1 MRNFIAASLFLLLAI
16 TGLAQGRGDVKTTDT
31 LITLSNFPPSTITG
45 GVVATLGRATVGDG
59 DGGVYTWVGSSSA
72 TVDQTNVIGSALTG
86 TGRWLLSIGSGG
98 SGSGGG
104 SISDGDKGDITVS
117 GSGATWTVD
126 AGAIAYAKIQD
137 VSGASKF
144 LGRGSSGSGDVQEL
158 DAGSGLVVTGTTVSV
173 SVPVSAGDK
182 GDITVATPG
191 GGAFT
196 LEIDDAAVSYANIQD
211 VTSANR
217 LLGRGSASG
226 SGDVQELTLGSS
238 LALSG
243 TALNVSV
250 PLSDGDKGDIS
261 VASGGTAWTID
272 PDAVTYGKIQ
282 DVTASRLLGRGSASG
297 SGDAQEITASTGLTL
312 SGTALSVSVPLSDGD
327 KGDITVSSSGTAW
340 SVDGRAITFPKM
352 PAATAASVFGRSSGG
367 GSGDASVILAGL
379 GIDISAGEIKID
391 TNVLQSY
398 LAGVSTVDSMA
409 DLVTAVSGTSH
420 AKLYFVKSYYAN
432 RPGQGDGY
440 WYWDPNS
447 EYTVSGAVVASG
459 RSGRMLPIFPGDM
472 IDVTMFGAIT
482 KGLSQTNDNAFQA
495 ALAYQQDRTRGGMM
509 FVPIGDYPIK
519 STLRRK
525 TVGAVTTNYL
535 VNNSGG
541 YAIGATN
548 IVVGTGFGNFVVGD
562 AVQIA
567 SSSEFTEH
575 YRVVGWN
582 SGTRQLQLEYPGL
595 RVAVANNAVIYVCP
609 APRLAIVGQNHG
621 VTQDPLERS
630 QTTSNISME
639 TDNMPI
645 IELGGFHNLV
655 QNLTLVYDTFQTSA
669 QTNSACIFNPGAQ
682 NMYQNVIS
690 GVSMQ
695 RGAYGI
701 HVETGGGTAPNNW
714 LYNILVEN
722 AAISTIFWNKSG
734 TENWGGG
741 WYLQGNGF
749 PTSGSG
755 GHVKAVSNVTKL
767 SNRITLTVP
776 SLPDGCQ
783 VGAFIRVS
791 GIDAAYCD
799 DQYSV
804 LSTTATTIVYDV
816 DPSLSVG
823 GVVDTT
829 GTVETIVKSRM
840 TKPMFYNIAQF
851 DITGLDIEGTQ
862 GPSSASEP
870 ILLHNAGGGQLSING
885 FHTEYVFCDQ
895 HRQSWIKNSGGAV
908 TIMNVD
914 AINSGR
920 LDDIDV
926 NIFENNTIDGSSLTL
941 GGHMR
946 VGIFGC
952 RDMSLNSVGT
962 GNWILSTNR
971 ATTDPVWFGDYHRSK
986 CLRENTTNRL
996 ASGTS
1001 DTSAR
1006 TALVI
1011 P

>member
-1 MRNFIAASLFLLLAI
+1 MRNFITASLFLLLAA

-59 DGGVYTWVGSSSA
+59 DGGVYTWTASSSA
-72 TVDQTNVIGSALTG
+72 TVDQTNVIGSSLTG

-158 DAGSGLVVTGTTVSV
+158 DAGSGLIVTGTTVSV

-243 TALNVSV
+243 TALNVSI

-261 VASGGTAWTID
+261 VASSGTAWTID
-272 PDAVTYGKIQ
+272 PDSVTYGKIQ

-340 SVDGRAITFPKM
+340 AVDGRAITFPKM

-440 WYWDPNS
+440 WYWDQNS
-447 EYTVSGAVVASG
+447 EYTSSGAVVTSG
-459 RSGRMLPIFPGDM
+459 RSGKMLPIFPNNM

-482 KGLSQTNDNAFQA
+482 KGPSQTNDNAFQG
-495 ALAYQQDRTRGGMM
+495 ALAYQQDRTLGGIM
-509 FVPIGDYPIK
+509 FVPIGDYLIK
-519 STLRRK
+519 TTIRRK
-525 TVGAVTTNYL
+525 TVGAVTTNYA
-535 VNNSGG
+535 VNNVGG

-548 IVVGTGFGNFVVGD
+548 IVVDTGVGDFVVGD
-562 AVQIA
+562 AVQFA
-567 SSSEFTEH
+567 SNTEFTEH

-582 SGTRQLQLEYPGL
+582 SGTGQLQIAYPGL
-595 RVAVANNAVIYVCP
+595 RVAIADNAVVYLCP

-621 VTQDPLERS
+621 ITQDSLERA

-639 TDNMPI
+639 TDNTPI
-645 IELGGFHNLV
+645 IELGGFHCLV
-655 QNLTLVYDTFQTSA
+655 QNLTLQYDTFQTTA
-669 QTNSACIFNPGAQ
+669 HTASACIFNPGNQ
-682 NMYQNVIS
+682 NMYQAVIS
-690 GVSMQ
+690 GVSML

-701 HVETGGGTAPNNW
+701 HVATGSGTAPNNW
-714 LYNILVEN
+714 LYNILVES
-722 AAISTIFWNKSG
+722 AMISDIYWDKSG

-741 WYLQGNGF
+741 WYLQNGTQATTGPGN
-749 PTSGSG
+749 
-755 GHVKAVSNVTKL
+755 HQKAVSNVTKV
-767 SNRITLTVP
+767 SNRITLTVA
-776 SLPDGCQ
+776 SLPDEIQ
-783 VGAFIRVS
+783 EGAFVRVS
-791 GIDAAYCD
+791 GIDTNYNG
-799 DQYSV
+799 QFSV

-816 DPSLSVG
+816 NPAYSGG

-829 GTVETIVKSRM
+829 GTVETIVKARQ
-840 TKPMFYNIAQF
+840 TAPMFYNIAQF
-851 DITGLDIEGTQ
+851 DVTGLDVEATK
-862 GPSSASEP
+862 GPLNAAIP
-870 ILLHNAGGGQLSING
+870 VAIHNAGEGQLTVNG
-885 FHTEYVFCDQ
+885 LHLEYILVDQ
-895 HRQSWIKNSGGAV
+895 HRQSIIKNSGGTLA
-908 TIMNVD
+908 INNVD
-914 AINSGR
+914 IINSGR
-920 LDDIDV
+920 TDAIDV
-926 NIFENNTIDGSSLTL
+926 NFFENNTTDGSALTL
-941 GGHMR
+941 GGHTR
-946 VGIFGC
+946 VGIIGV
-952 RDMSLNSVGT
+952 RDLSLNSGGA

-971 ATTDPVWFGDYHRSK
+971 ATTDAVWFGDYHRNNN
-986 CLRENTTNRL
+986 LRENTTNRF
-996 ASGTS
+996 AVGTS
-1001 DTSAR
+1001 ETSAR